1 MFVVAPLM
9 NDGQKVETIQ
19 MSSVYEWIYI
29 IGGISIKGIQ
39 FSIKKE

>member
-1 MFVVAPLM
+1 M